1 VADDPAMQRVLTRI
15 ERFASTELTPRRTA
29 VGVALLVA
37 VAWIPGAFYQADVDA
52 PGLWRFSLEGEKL
65 VPAAISAFLLLAA
78 GALAG
83 LVAADEGRT
92 RLRLAFA
99 ALAALF
105 LFMAADEWLG
115 LHESLEDSAGEDW
128 QTLYL
133 GIVVIAAVA
142 WTYVLRELTGT
153 RRWLWIAGAAAWAV
167 AQGIE
172 RIQWDGEEL
181 AYEWTI
187 LPEELLEMVGTG
199 LWIFA
204 LLLVWRGPLGARLGD
219 HVDDQ
224 QHE

>member
-1 VADDPAMQRVLTRI
+1 MQRVLTRI
-15 ERFASTELTPRRTA
+15 ERFATAELTPRRTA
-29 VGVALLVA
+29 VAVAVLVA
-37 VAWIPGAFYQADVDA
+37 IAWIPGAFYQADLDA

-65 VPAAISAFLLLAA
+65 VPAFISAVLLLAA

-83 LVAADEGRT
+83 VIATEARAT
-92 RLRLAFA
+92 RLRVAFA

-105 LFMAADEWLG
+105 VFMAADEWLG
-115 LHESLEDSAGEDW
+115 LHESLEDSVGEDW

-133 GIVVIAAVA
+133 GIIAIAAVA

-181 AYEWTI
+181 VYEWTI
-187 LPEELLEMVGTG
+187 LPEELLEMAGTG

-204 LLLVWRGPLGARLGD
+204 LLLAWRGPLDARLGD
-219 HVDDQ
+219 HVHDHQD
-224 QHE
+224 